1 MNKYLNNGQ
10 LNCPAKAKADKVI
23 GSLSISRGTVL
34 ANVAFFYKTSKLH
47 GRSVRILRAT
57 CSQVLEFLPS
67 VHYRNKLI
75 VIYNRLK
82 LINRIEE
89 I

>member
-1 MNKYLNNGQ
+1 M
-10 LNCPAKAKADKVI
+10 
-23 GSLSISRGTVL
+23 GSLIVQRKQRQIRSLDPYQSHVAPCWPMSHFSI
-34 ANVAFFYKTSKLH
+34 KLH

-67 VHYRNKLI
+67 VHYRNRLI

-82 LINRIEE
+82 NPIEE